1 MKEGHEDA
9 LEMDWSEKAG
19 RQWATELA
27 AWSCRITVTGQRM
40 TGTRMLE
47 IVISTWCSDGA

>member
-27 AWSCRITVTGQRM
+27 AWSLWDYCD
-40 TGTRMLE
+40 
-47 IVISTWCSDGA
+47 STKDDWN